1 MQPQEKTVV
10 EKALD
15 VFRKRTRIDAD
26 FFYEKTGADL
36 YGNGVVRLAHEDKK
50 WEFKA
55 EVKLRVNRATIALM
69 KHQMNFAGNALLV
82 TEYVN
87 PELAEIMRNQ
97 GIPFIDGAG
106 NAFINATPLYIF
118 IKGEKPDKAEKAEPV
133 KRLFKAGGLKL
144 TFALLN
150 NPGMEKATYRNMAKA
165 AKVALGTV
173 DFAITELKEL
183 GFLIDL
189 GKKGRQ
195 LFNTERLLRRWVEA
209 YPENLKPKIVQ
220 ERFRTDTRNWWKDI
234 QPADFGVLWGGEIA
248 AAELTGYLKPE
259 KYTVYTDQ
267 PIGKLIYR
275 FKFQKDPN
283 GNVEILMPFWA
294 FKWELAKN
302 GFVPALL
309 IYADLVATGDARAIE
324 AAEIIYDKYIARL
337 VRKDR

>member
-1 MQPQEKTVV
+1 MQPQEKTVI

-15 VFRKRTRIDAD
+15 VFRRRTRMDAVLLYD
-26 FFYEKTGADL
+26 KPGAGL
-36 YGNGVVRLAHEDKK
+36 YGDGVVRFVHEDKE
-50 WEFKA
+50 WEFSV

-69 KHQMNFAGNALLV
+69 KHQMNFAGNGLLV
-82 TEYVN
+82 TKYVN

-118 IKGEKPDKAEKAEPV
+118 IKGEKPDKTEKAEPV
-133 KRLFKAGGLKL
+133 KRLFKPGGLKL
-144 TFALLN
+144 IFALLS
-150 NPGMEKATYRNMAKA
+150 NPGMEKATYRDMAKA

-173 DFAITELKEL
+173 DLAITELKEL

-195 LFNTERLLRRWVEA
+195 LLNTEQLLRRWVEA
-209 YPENLKPKIVQ
+209 YPENLKPKILQ

-234 QPADFGVLWGGEIA
+234 EPSDFGALWGGEIA

-267 PIGKLIYR
+267 LIGKLIYR

-283 GNVEILMPFWA
+283 GNVEILMPFWT
-294 FKWELAKN
+294 FKWELAEK
-302 GFVPALL
+302 GLVPPLL

-324 AAEIIYDKYIARL
+324 TAEIIYDKYIARL